1 MLEAVDAFV
10 DFEVNPPTVCEACE
24 VVFVDEFL
32 RDVGKFDS
40 DIFWSVERCA
50 KVEVFDVEA
59 GKAGVWRGD
68 DAVNEQFG

>member
-1 MLEAVDAFV
+1 MFEAVDAFV
-10 DFEVNPPTVCEACE
+10 DFEVDPPPVSKSGD
-24 VVFVDEFL
+24 VVFVYEFL

-40 DIFWSVERCA
+40 DIFGSVQRRAE
-50 KVEVFDVEA
+50 VEIFDVKA